1 MVDVTRIRAFVRRVR
16 ESLFLVPL
24 LIMAA
29 CSGLAALALYL
40 DDFVT
45 REALD
50 NIPVLLSST
59 IAGGRSIATTVAGA
73 TITVAAIVFSITALS
88 SQIAANQ
95 YSPRAVAGFFEDP
108 FQQVIIGLIVGT
120 FTYSLLILGGLSATL
135 ASNSEPVPSVAVTFA
150 IFLGVASAIG
160 IVAYIDH
167 SLRRFQVDSVV
178 RRIAQATLAAI
189 KKRNRQIHDDHLAGD
204 STPPSGP
211 SFSVDANRTGW
222 IQDLN
227 PASLAKAA
235 PPNSSVRVNVRL
247 GEPVSRGDKIF
258 TVWAEGDVDSDLIAN
273 RLRDRIRIGRDRSL
287 DNDPAFGIR
296 QLVDIALKALSPGI
310 NDPTTAVDVVH
321 QLKVPIREI
330 LLSDTPSR
338 VYNGPD
344 DQRVYLPQTPTRS
357 DFVHFAF
364 AEIRMMAGN
373 QASVLSALLEV
384 LGDLIEEMEGG
395 EFTGRIGALE
405 QERNLTVQATRE
417 SGLPEPDIERV
428 LAGEEAVGDEGVPG
442 PSPAP

>member
-1 MVDVTRIRAFVRRVR
+1 MTRLRSIVRRVR

-29 CSGLAALALYL
+29 CSGLAALTLYL
-40 DDFVT
+40 DEFVSNQSL
-45 REALD
+45 E
-50 NIPVLLSST
+50 NVPILLSST

-95 YSPRAVAGFFEDP
+95 YSPRAVSGFFEDP
-108 FQQVIIGLIVGT
+108 FQQVVIGLIVGT

-135 ASNSEPVPSVAVTFA
+135 ASNSEPTPSVSVTVA
-150 IFLGVASAIG
+150 IFLGVSSAIG

-204 STPPSGP
+204 ASPPSGE
-211 SFSVDANRTGW
+211 SFSVLANRTGW

-235 PPNSSVRVNVRL
+235 PPGTAVRVAVRL
-247 GEPVSRGDKIF
+247 GEPVSKGDKIF
-258 TVWAEGDVDSDLIAN
+258 TVWSDEEESVEVVGA
-273 RLRDRIRIGRDRSL
+273 RLRDRVRIGRDRSL

-344 DQRVYLPQTPTRS
+344 GQRVYLPQTPTRS

-364 AEIRMMAGN
+364 AEIRLAAAG
-373 QASVLSALLEV
+373 QTSVLSALLEV
-384 LGDLIEEMEGG
+384 IGDLIEEMEGG
-395 EFTGRIGALE
+395 DLTGRIGALT
-405 QERNLTVQATRE
+405 QERDLTIAATRE
-417 SGLPEPDIERV
+417 SGLPEADIERV
-428 LAGEEAVGDEGVPG
+428 LAAGPANGAEE
-442 PSPAP
+442 SPTESATAR